1 MKKLAFLL
9 GFIFLSIFNCS
20 QAQDTLAGNY
30 PNLNI
35 PTGTHII
42 KEVVRVTGALEVA
55 AGAKIEMIEAGLI
68 VCEGSVTMRG
78 VSNNIEFYGKKN
90 FEGVG
95 LLIKNNDSSKV
106 FINNTIFRNLQLP
119 LMFDFGWNRLDVNI
133 SDNVFLNNVGRISVL
148 QVLNPPFNFNTD
160 TIFTHFKLNNNL
172 FTGNNAGIYFE
183 DLKSDHVDIEIT
195 NNTFANNFVYGFKN
209 YNISTNYIY
218 GRTDQINTSYS
229 AKIEKNSFVKNFLID
244 NISDTIVHAANF
256 GIYGT
261 EKIYKLSNNYW
272 GSVVKEN
279 IEKGIYDQNLNYS
292 SPKLEYNP
300 FLQTPAESNPMHV
313 FSIKNG
319 ESNTEFEDTLTIKT
333 QLKSIVLEA
342 NKKVNY
348 SNAKLIY
355 SYFKSDSSLK
365 IIDTILTFNPQDI
378 SGNATKLDI
387 TKTISVPKQRIG
399 YYNIKGITGGN
410 NEIVPDV
417 KIGYQAYLLQF
428 RKQKILV
435 DSLKLKKDTVAPKP
449 KELDSV
455 KNQFQK
461 LETPQKSRIEISLLA
476 GESIFQGTIS
486 NSNLFSN
493 EMNILFGANIGYTL
507 YSNLSANLA
516 IISSKLS
523 NSDFSSTNNEQISR
537 GMSFSTSI
545 LGISPGL
552 NYDFVDNRLYTKAKR
567 FRPSIGFGF
576 DFISFNPTGIYKGK
590 TFNLQPLGTGGQYI
604 DSLKKPYS
612 LLAMGYFFNIKLKY
626 QINRF
631 NGVGLFLTL
640 HQSFSDYLDDV
651 GPDEYPSVTK
661 LLAKTTTTPD
671 AAVYFSNP
679 SSKFINTGQ
688 LRSSPN
694 KSKDSFVNF
703 GFFYSRKLFK

>member
-342 NKKVNY
+342 NKKVSF

-355 SYFKSDSSLK
+355 SYLKSDSSLK
-365 IIDTILTFNPQDI
+365 VIDTILTFNPQDI
-378 SGNATKLDI
+378 SGNVTKLDI

-399 YYNIKGITGGN
+399 YYNIKDITGGN
-410 NEIVPDV
+410 NEIVPEV
-417 KIGYQAYLLQF
+417 KIGYQSYLLQF

-435 DSLKLKKDTVAPKP
+435 DSLKSKKDTVAPKP

-537 GMSFSTSI
+537 GMSFSSSI

-671 AAVYFSNP
+671 AAVYFSNT

>member
-342 NKKVNY
+342 NKKVSF

-355 SYFKSDSSLK
+355 SYLKSDSSLK
-365 IIDTILTFNPQDI
+365 VIDTILTFNPQDI
-378 SGNATKLDI
+378 SGNVTKLDI

-399 YYNIKGITGGN
+399 YYNIKDITGGN
-410 NEIVPDV
+410 NEIVPEV
-417 KIGYQAYLLQF
+417 KIGYQSYLLQF

-435 DSLKLKKDTVAPKP
+435 DSLKSKKDTVAPKP

-537 GMSFSTSI
+537 GMSFSSSI